1 MASNLWT
8 FQEYESDN
16 KNVTTNAAL
25 NMNLW
30 IQPQKCAHEQITG
43 VVVKKKC
50 ILRDVSKSVHQT
62 GLNFSRA
69 FWRWDVIING
79 ALGGAEFL
87 IGHFSDQERAAWLKL
102 EQDIAGGIFA
112 TYPSPEFASLERSE
126 LFSIM
131 WESTQ
136 QVDSG
141 RLVLSSAVIRFAPY
155 SWVGK
160 GGRGGGGRV
169 HSKASNCWQWDQG
182 REVHWTV
189 EWDHHMSAFEENR
202 TWGGYISA
210 AGLGPPLNILVQIWF
225 DIGNVHIFFL
235 KSCFQLLGE
244 MRENSNLWKVPTSKK
259 RGKEVKKSSTF
270 CLNFCAEKQS
280 ATYSLSFKVL

>member
-1 MASNLWT
+1 MTSQAKPGVIQIAARIYGINPPHGQIWILHVVSLKVFFPLCHWPSFPYSLQSKMASNLWRGT
-8 FQEYESDN
+8 FQEYKSDN

-69 FWRWDVIING
+69 FWKWDVIING

-102 EQDIAGGIFA
+102 EQDIVGGIFA

-131 WESTQ
+131 WEST
-136 QVDSG
+136 
-141 RLVLSSAVIRFAPY
+141 
-155 SWVGK
+155 
-160 GGRGGGGRV
+160 
-169 HSKASNCWQWDQG
+169 
-182 REVHWTV
+182 
-189 EWDHHMSAFEENR
+189 
-202 TWGGYISA
+202 
-210 AGLGPPLNILVQIWF
+210 
-225 DIGNVHIFFL
+225 
-235 KSCFQLLGE
+235 
-244 MRENSNLWKVPTSKK
+244 
-259 RGKEVKKSSTF
+259 
-270 CLNFCAEKQS
+270 
-280 ATYSLSFKVL
+280 

>member
-1 MASNLWT
+1 MASNLWRGT

-30 IQPQKCAHEQITG
+30 IQPQKCAQRQITG
-43 VVVKKKC
+43 VIVKKKC

-69 FWRWDVIING
+69 FWRCDLIING

-87 IGHFSDQERAAWLKL
+87 IGHFSDQKRAAWLKL
-102 EQDIAGGIFA
+102 EQDIVGGIFA

-136 QVDSG
+136 QADRG

-155 SWVGK
+155 SWVRK
-160 GGRGGGGRV
+160 GTLLPAV
-169 HSKASNCWQWDQG
+169 H
-182 REVHWTV
+182 
-189 EWDHHMSAFEENR
+189 
-202 TWGGYISA
+202 
-210 AGLGPPLNILVQIWF
+210 
-225 DIGNVHIFFL
+225 FL
-235 KSCFQLLGE
+235 E
-244 MRENSNLWKVPTSKK
+244 
-259 RGKEVKKSSTF
+259 
-270 CLNFCAEKQS
+270 
-280 ATYSLSFKVL
+280 